1 MISIKNISSA
11 TVVVSAPD
19 VKFRRKLA
27 PGREIGMNQETYD
40 ELSFDSGFEHLVKNG
55 FLKVKGV
62 KADEVAVIETKATI
76 AERDD
81 IKKIL
86 EDRDITKFA
95 KIIPTASTATK
106 ESILALA
113 TELRVTDS
121 AFSALIKKYC
131 GVDIIDAIA
140 AQSE

>member
-1 MISIKNISSA
+1 MISVKNISSA
-11 TVVVSAPD
+11 TVVIAARD
-19 VKFRRKLA
+19 VNFRRKLA
-27 PGREIGMNQETYD
+27 PGREVSMTQEVYD
-40 ELSFDSGFEHLVKNG
+40 ELSFDSGFEHLVTNG
-55 FLKVKGV
+55 FLKIKGA
-62 KADEVAVIETKATI
+62 KAEEVAVIEPTQNVV
-76 AERDD
+76 ERDE

-95 KIIPTASTATK
+95 KMIPNASTATK

-140 AQSE
+140 TQAE